1 MLAGA
6 FFHPFLLSSFPPPPS
21 FFVLAFI
28 ILVLIESSPC
38 PFVSTLPLSP
48 LFPPS
53 FLPLISPHYQND
65 LSLSFLEYSN
75 RGMLKDSSRRT
86 PVPDFSFGLFI
97 LFVFPVCFFFA
108 FHWRMEKERGGA
120 RAVGGAPWKNLHKM
134 EIFQTNGTTKV
145 KPINPSPPPF
155 EHFFKQSSTTTTTT
169 TSTTTNDPR
178 GETIDQNK

>member
-97 LFVFPVCFFFA
+97 FVCFCFFL
-108 FHWRMEKERGGA
+108 HSTGEWRRKGAEPGRWAEPRGKTSTK
-120 RAVGGAPWKNLHKM
+120 WKY
-134 EIFQTNGTTKV
+134 
-145 KPINPSPPPF
+145 
-155 EHFFKQSSTTTTTT
+155 FKQT
-169 TSTTTNDPR
+169 
-178 GETIDQNK
+178 EQQQK